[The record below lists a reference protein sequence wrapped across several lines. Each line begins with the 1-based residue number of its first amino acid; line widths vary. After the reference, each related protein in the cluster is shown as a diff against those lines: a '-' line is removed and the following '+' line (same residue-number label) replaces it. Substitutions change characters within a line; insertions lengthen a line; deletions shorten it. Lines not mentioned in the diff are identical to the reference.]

1 MSRSPGVRRV
11 AITAFVGD
19 GARAFIRNPKGL
31 EIVCWP
37 KAGGT
42 NPLELRRLKKAG
54 ARIRFA
60 DRLHMKVYWAAK
72 RGVVIT
78 SANLSTN
85 ALGAG
90 DLKEFGVLLPATS
103 VGIDDVIESLRT
115 RSFNKH
121 EMDRLEREHRKL
133 MARKQRSYRKPE
145 KVSYS
150 EWFELPVRP
159 EWTLGWY
166 DIRGEFAREAK
177 DIARA
182 DFYQKSPYTFVSC
195 GKGDYRNADWVLS
208 FRLNAKGADAPEWIY
223 VDFMAKTSREEKG
236 PRFGDYPYQA
246 VQVATP
252 RHYPAPPFALTGGF
266 RTALRKA
273 SVAFGIARIKNLRS
287 VNPPQVLLRL
297 IRKKLS

>member
-1 MSRSPGVRRV
+1 VRRV

-159 EWTLGWY
+159 EWKLGWY
-166 DIRGEFAREAK
+166 DIRVNLRE
-177 DIARA
+177 RPRT
-182 DFYQKSPYTFVSC
+182 SPGQTFI
-195 GKGDYRNADWVLS
+195 RNHHIRSSPAGRVTIGTLIGYCLFGSMPKERMHPSGFTW
-208 FRLNAKGADAPEWIY
+208 
-223 VDFMAKTSREEKG
+223 TSWRRPLVKRRVPG
-236 PRFGDYPYQA
+236 S
-246 VQVATP
+246 AT
-252 RHYPAPPFALTGGF
+252 
-266 RTALRKA
+266 
-273 SVAFGIARIKNLRS
+273 IRIKRC
-287 VNPPQVLLRL
+287 R
-297 IRKKLS
+297 